1 MSEEFKKS
9 LDASIAEADAGQV
22 RKVSS
27 LEELIQLT
35 ESSSEDK

>member
-22 RKVSS
+22 HKVSS
-27 LEELIQLT
+27 LEDLMQLADA
-35 ESSSEDK
+35 SQSN